1 MGSRAHAAPIH
12 LLQFTTSPPLSATQS
27 SLHRSLTVPSAGGGP
42 TGGWPR
48 VSRSGLARL
57 GPAMSNPATRR
68 SLTGPDPRY
77 GSRVGRQLRRTGR
90 RHVPRCTSPHE
101 GFLNRSLSDPS
112 PRACLPWET
121 LPGAF
126 KPQTT

>member
-1 MGSRAHAAPIH
+1 MPLEPSGDRAAEVSTFVRCPI
-12 LLQFTTSPPLSATQS
+12 LFALVPF
-27 SLHRSLTVPSAGGGP
+27 LHPAGGGP

-48 VSRSGLARL
+48 VLFWLVLAWPRQVTRGATQPPVALRRVPTPGLA
-57 GPAMSNPATRR
+57 P
-68 SLTGPDPRY
+68 
-77 GSRVGRQLRRTGR
+77 GRTWRH
-90 RHVPRCTSPHE
+90 HVPRLCGPHE
-101 GFLNRSLSDPS
+101 GVLNRSLSDPS